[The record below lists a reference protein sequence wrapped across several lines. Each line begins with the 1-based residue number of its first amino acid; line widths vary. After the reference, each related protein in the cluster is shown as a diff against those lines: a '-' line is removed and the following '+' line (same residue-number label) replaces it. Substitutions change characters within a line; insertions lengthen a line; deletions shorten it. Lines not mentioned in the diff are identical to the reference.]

1 MQRRDFR
8 RLPFRGLR
16 TASVLLAVLCALAGP
31 GRADDDDD
39 AEEAVEQGAV
49 APPAALFERIA
60 GDFGGRVLRLEL
72 EHEDDGRDWVYDV
85 KLLLADGQVIKVE
98 YDAVTLEIL
107 EVKGRRHES
116 SAEGDED

>member
-1 MQRRDFR
+1 M
-8 RLPFRGLR
+8 
-16 TASVLLAVLCALAGP
+16 AGP
-31 GRADDDDD
+31 VRADDDAD

-49 APPAALFERIA
+49 AAPPALFERIA
-60 GDFGGRVLRLEL
+60 ADFGGRVLRLEL

>member
-1 MQRRDFR
+1 MQQRSFR
-8 RLPFRGLR
+8 HLPLRGLR
-16 TASVLLAVLCALAGP
+16 AASVLLAVLCGLAGP
-31 GRADDDDD
+31 VRADDDDD
-39 AEEAVEQGAV
+39 AEEAVAQGAV
-49 APPAALFERIA
+49 APPAALFDRIA
-60 GDFGGRVLRLEL
+60 EEFDGRVLRLEL

-116 SAEGDED
+116 SAEDDED